1 MAGTGAIVTLRA
13 KHGVRGGLSF
23 RVAARRGTSTFALRA
38 ERAVV
43 AAAGGRL
50 YRIGAWLRTDVPGL
64 TVCLRIQEMSPGD
77 SLTPVRTSET
87 CLAPTAKWQHL
98 RLYRRTLA
106 RGNRLVFSI
115 YSYGAVAS
123 DSFEIDRFRVA
134 RRVNVGTKL
143 RWKRVR
149 AAFADAP
156 ELG

>member
-23 RVAARRGTSTFALRA
+23 RVAARRGASTFALRA

-43 AAAGGRL
+43 AAGGRL
-50 YRIGAWLRTDVPGL
+50 YRIGAWLRTDVPRL

-149 AAFADAP
+149 AAFAGAP